1 LISSPVDIIEAK
13 LVTSQST
20 GHLPQQEILF
30 MSVSPNQEVPE
41 PDQGAVAIRRFSN
54 LALSALISTILLIM
68 VGSIVRVTGHGL
80 GCPDWP
86 LCHGQ
91 AVPPFLLSAW
101 VEFIHR
107 LFGAAVVIQ
116 VVALIY
122 LSWRWFK
129 PDKWIF
135 RTAIFASVVLT
146 IQVIL
151 GGIHVVYELPRW
163 TGWIHTG
170 VAMLVAG
177 SIAVWTATTRTETRQ
192 LGARTASLLDGTHL
206 PLWTAI
212 AAGASFVLILTGSL
226 VTRTGASLVCPDF
239 PACGLET
246 VPDNLQTIVLIQM
259 VHRFSAFA
267 VAFAI
272 VLTLWHLLRASG
284 RDRGIQNVAWTLIA
298 LLALQFLL
306 GISNVLLALPMWS
319 RVLHLGTAATIW
331 VFLVILSVTLTRGK
345 NQEIKLSESLLAAN
359 GAAGADVR

>member
-1 LISSPVDIIEAK
+1 
-13 LVTSQST
+13 
-20 GHLPQQEILF
+20 
-30 MSVSPNQEVPE
+30 MSVSTYQEASASGS
-41 PDQGAVAIRRFSN
+41 GATVIRRFSN
-54 LALSALISTILLIM
+54 LALSTLISTILLIM
-68 VGSIVRVTGHGL
+68 VGSIVRVTGNGL

-86 LCHGQ
+86 LCHGR
-91 AVPPFLLSAW
+91 AIPPFYLSAW
-101 VEFIHR
+101 VEFLHR

-116 VVALIY
+116 AAVLIY

-129 PDKWIF
+129 PDKWIY
-135 RTAIFASVVLT
+135 RTAVFASVILT

-177 SIAVWTATTRTETRQ
+177 AVAIWVAVSRPETRQ
-192 LGARTASLLDGTHL
+192 LGARTAKLLQGTRL
-206 PLWTAI
+206 PTWTII
-212 AAGASFVLILTGSL
+212 AAGASYILILTGSL

-259 VHRFSAFA
+259 VHRIAAFV

-272 VLTLWHLLRASG
+272 ILTLWYLLRASN
-284 RDRGIQNVAWTLIA
+284 RDRGIRTVAWTLIA
-298 LLALQFLL
+298 LLALQFGL

-319 RVLHLGTAATIW
+319 RILHLGTAATIW
-331 VFLVILSVTLTRGK
+331 VFLVLLSVTLARGQ
-345 NQEIKLSESLLAAN
+345 NQEIALSESAAVPTS
-359 GAAGADVR
+359 ATASEVD

>member
-1 LISSPVDIIEAK
+1 
-13 LVTSQST
+13 
-20 GHLPQQEILF
+20 
-30 MSVSPNQEVPE
+30 MSVSTYREVTAAEKDTP
-41 PDQGAVAIRRFSN
+41 AIRRFAN
-54 LALSALISTILLIM
+54 LALTALISTILLIM
-68 VGSIVRVTGHGL
+68 VGSIVRVTGNGL

-86 LCHGQ
+86 LCYGR
-91 AVPPFLLSAW
+91 AVPPFYLSAW
-101 VEFIHR
+101 VEFLHR

-116 VVALIY
+116 VFALIV
-122 LSWRWFK
+122 LSWRWFRA
-129 PDKWIF
+129 DKRIY

-177 SIAVWTATTRTETRQ
+177 AIAVWVAISRPETRQ
-192 LGARTASLLDGTHL
+192 LGARTAKLLKGTRL
-206 PLWTAI
+206 PMWTAI
-212 AAGASFVLILTGSL
+212 AAGASYILMLTGSL

-246 VPDNLQTIVLIQM
+246 VPDNLQAIVLIQM
-259 VHRFSAFA
+259 THRIAAFV

-272 VLTLWHLLRASG
+272 VLTLWHLLRASD
-284 RDRGIQNVAWTLIA
+284 RDRGIQISAWILIA
-298 LLALQFLL
+298 LLALQFGL

-331 VFLVILSVTLTRGK
+331 VFLVVLSVTLARGAK
-345 NQEIKLSESLLAAN
+345 QEIVVSGSAAVMAN
-359 GAAGADVR
+359 PAGSATD